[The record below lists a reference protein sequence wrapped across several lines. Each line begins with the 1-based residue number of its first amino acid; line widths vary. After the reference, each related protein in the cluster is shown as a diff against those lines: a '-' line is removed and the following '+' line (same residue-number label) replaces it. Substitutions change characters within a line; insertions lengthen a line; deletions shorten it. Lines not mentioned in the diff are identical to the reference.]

1 MARFCF
7 DQALLNSKFLNSKRS
22 PGDRQGFFLVTVW
35 QKYSLNLSELSHF
48 LIAAP
53 NSGRISL
60 KKIAKSLITIHLR
73 HNQTGVYSRR
83 LFHMVSTIS
92 RTIVNPGSKLGMGG
106 FEDMNPVQNW
116 LQASA
121 ADRDTVIRA
130 IYRQVLGN
138 AHVMDSERLTVAESQ
153 FKRGDLSVREFVRQL
168 AKSALYR
175 SRFVD
180 NCYRYRTIELN
191 YKHLLGRAPQDFDE
205 MRSHS
210 DILDQHGFEADI
222 DSYIDSDEYQ
232 DAFGENTVPYYRGL
246 QSQTGQSMLGFTN
259 TVRLVRSASSSDKN
273 IATGNRAQLTNAII
287 RQASPATSRSTDAN
301 DILASIFNNTVPTS
315 VPTPV
320 VAAAPLPTF
329 TATSAEITRLQKEL
343 ADLQSA
349 ARLGA
354 AYLKNDWVPPAGAT
368 VPQQVE
374 ALQQQIAIARSY
386 ATIGEAR
393 MNKWRQRSY

>member
-1 MARFCF
+1 
-7 DQALLNSKFLNSKRS
+7 
-22 PGDRQGFFLVTVW
+22 
-35 QKYSLNLSELSHF
+35 
-48 LIAAP
+48 
-53 NSGRISL
+53 
-60 KKIAKSLITIHLR
+60 
-73 HNQTGVYSRR
+73 
-83 LFHMVSTIS
+83 MVSTIS

-116 LQASA
+116 TQASA

-222 DSYIDSDEYQ
+222 DSYIDSNEYQ
-232 DAFGENTVPYYRGL
+232 DAFGENIVPYYRGL

-259 TVRLVRSASSSDKN
+259 TLQLVRSVSSSDKN

-287 RQASPATSRSTDAN
+287 RQAPTGASRSTDAS

-315 VPTPV
+315 IPAP
-320 VAAAPLPTF
+320 VAAAPVPTF
-329 TATSAEITRLQKEL
+329 TATSAEIARLQKEL